1 MAKKE
6 QMELFPEETTTFT
19 FKMKVG
25 LKADSEKMAES
36 KGLSLA
42 AYIRYLLIEDKK
54 RESKRNG

>member
-1 MAKKE
+1 MARKG

-19 FKMKVG
+19 LKMKAG

-42 AYIRYLLIEDKK
+42 AYIRYLLIEDRKK
-54 RESKRNG
+54 EGSKK